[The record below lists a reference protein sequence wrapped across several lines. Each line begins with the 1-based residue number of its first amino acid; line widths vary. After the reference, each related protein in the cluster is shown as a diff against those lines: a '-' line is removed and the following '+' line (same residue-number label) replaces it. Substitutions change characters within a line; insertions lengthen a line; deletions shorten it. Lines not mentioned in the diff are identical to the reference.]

1 MLTINADAHPLMRE
15 MHKPGDEK
23 RMVVVVP
30 PADYGHWLNLPARE
44 SLGFLQAQSSAAL
57 AYLP

>member
-1 MLTINADAHPLMRE
+1 MRE

-30 PADYGHWLNLPARE
+30 PALYAHWLHLPARE
-44 SLGFLQAQSSAAL
+44 SLGFLQSQPSAAL
-57 AYLP
+57 AQLA